1 MKKELELQFL
11 SLDDLKSFMPNIK
24 STGWMNVLLV
34 QLSLFEEEEDKE
46 NFGWVYWEET
56 LCLAAGT

>member
-34 QLSLFEEEEDKE
+34 QLSLFEEDKE

>member
-46 NFGWVYWEET
+46 NFG
-56 LCLAAGT
+56 